1 MEREGA
7 MAVKWKAE
15 WRIEEGEKGGKNS
28 QGKERRCGKE
38 GGWMRFSQAANML
51 SRSTTLNN
59 VMAGSQQK
67 HLYNIE
73 QSNIIIFVNF
83 LHIFLYPPPRLGY
96 FALVANCESNN

>member
-1 MEREGA
+1 MCNQLKLKLCQEYVRETAREREREREREEESEGA

-15 WRIEEGEKGGKNS
+15 WRREEGEKGGKNS

-67 HLYNIE
+67 HLYL
-73 QSNIIIFVNF
+73 Q
-83 LHIFLYPPPRLGY
+83 H
-96 FALVANCESNN
+96 